1 MIGASVLSFYYYFGL
16 IRQMFMRSDIEAPDL
31 KPTLSLAFVIWICTA
46 ATLLLGFFPQVVLN
60 YIQSI
65 FSLGKDLFMLP
76 K

>member
-1 MIGASVLSFYYYFGL
+1 
-16 IRQMFMRSDIEAPDL
+16 MRSDIELPDV
-31 KPTLSLAFVIWICTA
+31 KPTLPLAFVIWICTA

-65 FSLGKDLFMLP
+65 FSLGKDLFMLS